1 MHLEF
6 LLEEPSAEAFLAG
19 FLPRLLP
26 ETITWQLITFQGKAD
41 LLTNL
46 ESRLKGYRRWI
57 PDDFRIMVLV
67 DEDRED
73 CKQLKNKLEQA
84 ALNAGFITK
93 SRASGPFMVLNRIA
107 VEELEAWFLGDVEA
121 LRAAYPGVSA
131 NLGQQAKYRDPD
143 AIAGGTWEALEK
155 VLQRAGYFRGGLG
168 KIELARTLAPYMQAT
183 RNRSSSFRCFVA
195 GLAALYQSS

>member
-1 MHLEF
+1 
-6 LLEEPSAEAFLAG
+6 
-19 FLPRLLP
+19 
-26 ETITWQLITFQGKAD
+26 
-41 LLTNL
+41 
-46 ESRLKGYRRWI
+46 
-57 PDDFRIMVLV
+57 MVLV

-168 KIELARTLAPYMQAT
+168 KIELARTLAPYMQAD